1 MAPRPRSAL
10 AVALACACGAG
21 MAACGTSEED
31 EVRAVA
37 QEFRRAL
44 AADDGA
50 RACRLL
56 TDHARRQL
64 EGPCAERILNIDAGT
79 PASDGALTL
88 RDDRASLAT
97 QSGGRTRGIGFIKT
111 DDGWRLEAVPRS
123 TTIVAEPERAAF
135 YARCWREA
143 GAKIAT
149 RATELAF
156 AAAAAPTTAVRED
169 TVSAKGDNWRIFY
182 SFSAGGTD
190 PGLAEVIADPSVA
203 GAVAYVEEADSKPEV
218 VARARSCAADG

>member
-1 MAPRPRSAL
+1 MAPRLRRSL
-10 AVALACACGAG
+10 AIVLACAGGACL
-21 MAACGTSEED
+21 AACGTSEED

-64 EGPCAERILNIDAGT
+64 EGPCAERILNIDAGD
-79 PASDGALTL
+79 PATDGALTL

-111 DDGWRLEAVPRS
+111 DDGWRLESVPRS
-123 TTIVAEPERAAF
+123 TTIVEESERAAF

-149 RATELAF
+149 RASELSF
-156 AAAAAPTTAVRED
+156 AASAAPTTAVRED
-169 TVSAKGDNWRIFY
+169 TVSAKGDDWRIFY
-182 SFSAGGTD
+182 TFDAGGTD

-203 GAVAYVEEADSKPEV
+203 GAVAYVEEADSKPDV
-218 VARARSCAADG
+218 VARARSCATD

>member
-1 MAPRPRSAL
+1 MTLRVRSTL
-10 AVALACACGAG
+10 AVVLAGACGTG
-21 MAACGTSEED
+21 LAACGTSEED

-44 AADDGA
+44 TAEDGA

-56 TDHARRQL
+56 TDNARRQL
-64 EGPCAERILNIDAGT
+64 EGPCAARVLNIDAGR
-79 PASDGALTL
+79 PATDGALTL

-111 DDGWRLEAVPRS
+111 DDGWRLESVPRS
-123 TTIVAEPERAAF
+123 TTIVEESDRAAF
-135 YARCWREA
+135 FARCWRDA

-149 RATELAF
+149 RASELAF
-156 AAAAAPTTAVRED
+156 AAAATPTTAVHED

-182 SFSAGGTD
+182 TFAAGGTD

-203 GAVAYVEEADSKPEV
+203 GAVAYVEEADSNPEV
-218 VARARSCAADG
+218 VARARSCAAD

>member
-1 MAPRPRSAL
+1 MVLGPRSIV
-10 AVALACACGAG
+10 AVALACTCGAG
-21 MAACGTSEED
+21 LGACGTSDED

-44 AADDGA
+44 NAEDGA

-56 TDHARRQL
+56 TDEARRQL
-64 EGPCAERILNIDAGT
+64 EGPCAERVLNIDAGR
-79 PASDGALTL
+79 PATDGALTL

-111 DDGWRLEAVPRS
+111 EDGWRLESVPRS
-123 TTIVAEPERAAF
+123 TTVVEESERGAF

-149 RATELAF
+149 RASELAF

-182 SFSAGGTD
+182 TFSADATD

-203 GAVAYVEEADSKPEV
+203 DAVAYVEEAESKPEV